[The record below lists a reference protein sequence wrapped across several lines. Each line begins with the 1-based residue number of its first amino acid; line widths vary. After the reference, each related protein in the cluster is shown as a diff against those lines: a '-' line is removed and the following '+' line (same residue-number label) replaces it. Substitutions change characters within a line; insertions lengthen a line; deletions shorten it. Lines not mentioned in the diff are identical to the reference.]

1 MPPKS
6 RSRSATATHG
16 KTNPA
21 TASPDL
27 VFAAVAP
34 MLKVAQQLRR
44 WTDGVLGL
52 VGPAGELSLN
62 LAQAGTKGSRQLQAI
77 ETAGSLLRQAREG
90 AGMTTQELGKVID
103 LDDPHLLEQAER
115 GKAAL
120 PVEVIL
126 RLASALGRHDPVT
139 FAMKLSRTYN
149 PLLWKALDG
158 LGIDR
163 MVALIGR
170 EREMANLY
178 RANDA
183 ARRLSDAD
191 FADVLSFTRT
201 AFDMGVKFR
210 VEPAAKRGAR
220 AAKGGARA
228 AKPAAR

>member
-1 MPPKS
+1 MPSKS
-6 RSRSATATHG
+6 RSRSAAETLG
-16 KTNPA
+16 KTDPPA
-21 TASPDL
+21 ASPDL

-62 LAQAGTKGSRQLQAI
+62 LAKAGTKGPRQLQAI
-77 ETAGSLLRQAREG
+77 EKAGSLLRQARES

-120 PVEVIL
+120 PMEVIL

-149 PLLWKALDG
+149 PLLWKALDE

-163 MVALIGR
+163 MVALVGR

-178 RANDA
+178 RANDD

-191 FADVLSFTRT
+191 FTEVLDFTKT

-210 VEPAAKRGAR
+210 VQPATKRV
-220 AAKGGARA
+220 ARA
-228 AKPAAR
+228 AKPATG

>member
-1 MPPKS
+1 MPSKP
-6 RSRSATATHG
+6 RSRSATATRG
-16 KTNPA
+16 KTDPA
-21 TASPDL
+21 AASPDL

-44 WTDGVLGL
+44 WTDVVLGL

-62 LAQAGTKGSRQLQAI
+62 LAKAGTKGPRQLQAI
-77 ETAGSLLRQAREG
+77 EKAGSLLRQARES
-90 AGMTTQELGKVID
+90 AGMTTKELGKVID

-120 PVEVIL
+120 PMEVIL

-149 PLLWKALDG
+149 PLLWKALDE

-163 MVALIGR
+163 MVALVGR

-178 RANDA
+178 RANDDV
-183 ARRLSDAD
+183 RRLSDAD
-191 FADVLSFTRT
+191 FTEVLGFTKT
-201 AFDMGVKFR
+201 AFDMSVKFR
-210 VEPAAKRGAR
+210 VEPATKRS
-220 AAKGGARA
+220 ARA
-228 AKPAAR
+228 AKPAAG

>member
-1 MPPKS
+1 MPTPS
-6 RSRSATATHG
+6 RSKKSTATSG
-16 KTNPA
+16 KAEPA
-21 TASPDL
+21 AASPDL
-27 VFAAVAP
+27 VLAAIAP
-34 MLKVAQQLRR
+34 MFKVAQQLRR

-62 LAQAGTKGSRQLQAI
+62 LAKVGTKGPRQLQAI
-77 ETAGSLLRQAREG
+77 EKAGSLLRQARES

-120 PVEVIL
+120 PMEVIL

-149 PLLWKALDG
+149 PLLWKALDE

-163 MVALIGR
+163 LVALVGR

-178 RANDA
+178 RANDD

-191 FADVLSFTRT
+191 FTEVMEFTKT

-210 VEPAAKRGAR
+210 VQPATKPGARGAKRPR
-220 AAKGGARA
+220 
-228 AKPAAR
+228 

>member
-1 MPPKS
+1 MPTKP
-6 RSRSATATHG
+6 RSRGATTAPN
-16 KTNPA
+16 KTAPA
-21 TASPDL
+21 AASPDL

-62 LAQAGTKGSRQLQAI
+62 LAKAGTKGPRQLQAI
-77 ETAGSLLRQAREG
+77 EKAGSLLRQARES

-120 PVEVIL
+120 PMEIIL

-149 PLLWKALDG
+149 PMLWKALDE

-163 MVALIGR
+163 MVSLVGR

-178 RANDA
+178 RGNDD

-191 FADVLSFTRT
+191 FADVLGLTRA
-201 AFDMGVKFR
+201 AFEMGVKFR
-210 VEPAAKRGAR
+210 VQPLTKAGAK
-220 AAKGGARA
+220 A
-228 AKPAAR
+228 AKPAAG

>member
-1 MPPKS
+1 MPSKT
-6 RSRSATATHG
+6 RSRSASATPSQAE
-16 KTNPA
+16 PA
-21 TASPDL
+21 AASSDM

-62 LAQAGTKGSRQLQAI
+62 LAKASSKGPRQLQAI
-77 ETAGSLLRQAREG
+77 EKAGSLLRQAREG
-90 AGMTTQELGKVID
+90 AGMTTKELGQAID
-103 LDDPHLLEQAER
+103 IDDPRLLEQAER

-120 PVEVIL
+120 PMEVIL
-126 RLASALGRHDPVT
+126 RLASVLGRHDPVT

-149 PLLWKALDG
+149 PLLWKALDE

-163 MVALIGR
+163 MVALVGR

-178 RANDA
+178 RGNDD

-191 FADVLSFTRT
+191 FAQVQSFTKN
-201 AFDMGVKFR
+201 AFDMAVKFR
-210 VEPAAKRGAR
+210 LEPVAKRDAR
-220 AAKGGARA
+220 TAK
-228 AKPAAR
+228 KPKA